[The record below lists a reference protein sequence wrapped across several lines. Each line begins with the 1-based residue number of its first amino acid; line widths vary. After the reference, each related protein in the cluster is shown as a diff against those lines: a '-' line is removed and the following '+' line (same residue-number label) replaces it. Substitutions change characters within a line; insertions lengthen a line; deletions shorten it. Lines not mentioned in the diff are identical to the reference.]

1 MHIFQKFCCIIADIV
16 HLPEQLIRFLIIG
29 CVNTVFAYSIYAL
42 SIFLGA
48 HYTLAVLL
56 STIIG
61 TCFSF
66 KTMGTMVFDN
76 PDNKLIFKFIAVYT
90 LCYFLNIGILR
101 LLTIIG
107 VSNLYI
113 AGLTSSLIVALI
125 SFCLN
130 KWVVFRKKDSVNGSC
145 PNTH

>member
-1 MHIFQKFCCIIADIV
+1 MQLFQEFCCWIARIV
-16 HLPEQLIRFLIIG
+16 HLPEQFIRFLIIG
-29 CVNTVFAYSIYAL
+29 GVNTVFAYSIYAL

-56 STIIG
+56 STVIG

-76 PDNKLIFKFIAVYT
+76 PDNMLIFKFIAVYA

-101 LLTIIG
+101 VLTLMG
-107 VSNLYI
+107 VTNLYI
-113 AGLTSSLIVALI
+113 AGLTSSLLVALV
-125 SFCLN
+125 SFSLN
-130 KWVVFRKKDSVNGSC
+130 KWVVFRKRKTSTSNL
-145 PNTH
+145 P

>member
-1 MHIFQKFCCIIADIV
+1 MQLFQKFCCWIARIV
-16 HLPEQLIRFLIIG
+16 HLPEQCIRFLIIG
-29 CVNTVFAYSIYAL
+29 GVNTVFAYSIYAL

-56 STIIG
+56 STVIG

-76 PDNKLIFKFIAVYT
+76 PDNMLIFKFIAVYA

-101 LLTIIG
+101 VLTLIG
-107 VSNLYI
+107 VTNLYV
-113 AGLTSSLIVALI
+113 AGLTSSLLVALV
-125 SFCLN
+125 SFSLN
-130 KWVVFRKKDSVNGSC
+130 KWVVFRKKKSVPSNL
-145 PNTH
+145 P